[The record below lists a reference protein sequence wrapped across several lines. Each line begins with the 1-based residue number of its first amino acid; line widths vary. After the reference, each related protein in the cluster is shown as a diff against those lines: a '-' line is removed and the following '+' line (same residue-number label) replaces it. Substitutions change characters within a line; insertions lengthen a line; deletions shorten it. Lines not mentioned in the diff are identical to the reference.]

1 MDTLLQALR
10 NLGGARLA
18 IMGIVMILMVGFF
31 IFLVTRF
38 TTPQMAL
45 LYGNLEGQD
54 STAIVSQLQA
64 QSVPYE
70 LRAGGAEVYVPEGRA
85 AQLRLAMA
93 NQGLPSG
100 GSLGYELFD
109 KQGNLGTTN
118 FQQNINKV
126 RALEGELARTIQ
138 TIDSVRTARVHLVL
152 PQRQLFQR
160 EKDQPTAS
168 IFLKMRGTMRLDSS
182 QVQAVQHLV
191 AAAVPGL
198 LPRSIAII
206 DDKGELLARGFEG
219 DPAST
224 PGLIGQ
230 QADDRRRGY
239 EARLQ
244 RQIEKL
250 LEKSVGFGKVR
261 AEVTADMDFDRIT
274 TNEEIFDPDG
284 QVVRSTNTIEQSAS
298 QQDAESQPVT
308 VGNNLPDAGN
318 IDGDQTTRNASDN
331 RTEEV
336 VNFEISK
343 RVVNQVRDTGIV
355 KRLSVAVLVDGAYEL
370 NEDDDRVYRA
380 RTEEEMEL
388 LASLVRGAIGF
399 DENRGDVV
407 EVINMRF
414 ADTEAPPPPPLDL
427 FFGFEKQDLLQIAE
441 MLVIL
446 ILAILVILLVVRPLI
461 SRAFEALPGAMTSM
475 AESGRMIAD
484 QAQLAAGA
492 LAAPPSPDG
501 AVPPEDEMFEEL
513 IDIDRVEG
521 RVKASSVK
529 KVGEIVEKH
538 PDEALSIVRNWL
550 YQEG

>member
-1 MDTLLQALR
+1 VDTLLLTFR
-10 NLGGARLA
+10 NLGGTRLA
-18 IMGIVMILMVGFF
+18 IMAIVFFGMIGFF
-31 IFLVTRF
+31 IYLATRF

-45 LYGNLEGQD
+45 LYGNLEAQD
-54 STAIVSQLQA
+54 SAAITSQLQA
-64 QSVPYE
+64 QNIPFE
-70 LRAGGAEVYVPEGRA
+70 LRAGGTQIFVPEGQSG
-85 AQLRLAMA
+85 QLRLSMA
-93 NQGLPSG
+93 NQGLPGSG
-100 GSLGYELFD
+100 SIGYEIFD
-109 KQGNLGTTN
+109 KQGSLGTTN

-126 RALEGELARTIQ
+126 RALEGEIARTIQ
-138 TIDSVRTARVHLVL
+138 TISNVRSARVHLVL

-160 EKDQPTAS
+160 QQSEPTAS
-168 IFLKMRGTMRLDSS
+168 VFLKMKGSLRLDTS
-182 QVQAVQHLV
+182 QVMAVQHLV

-198 LPRSIAII
+198 LPRAISIV

-219 DPAST
+219 DPSTT
-224 PGLIGQ
+224 PGLIAQ
-230 QADDRRRGY
+230 QADERRRGH
-239 EARLQ
+239 EIRIQ
-244 RQIEKL
+244 RMVEKL

-261 AEVTADMDFDRIT
+261 AEITADMDFDRIT

-284 QVVRSTNTIEQSAS
+284 QVVRSTNSIEQSTA
-298 QQDAESQPVT
+298 QQDQEPLPVT
-308 VGNNLPDAGN
+308 VGANLPDPGN
-318 IDGDQTTRNASDN
+318 IGGDQATRSASDN

-343 RVVNQVRDTGIV
+343 RVVNQVRDTGIIN
-355 KRLSVAVLVDGAYEL
+355 RLSVAVLVDGAYER
-370 NEDDDRVYRA
+370 NEDDERIYRP
-380 RTEEEMEL
+380 RTQEEMEM
-388 LASLVRGAIGF
+388 LASLVKGAIGY
-399 DENRGDVV
+399 DQNRGDVV

-414 ADTEAPPPPPLDL
+414 ADIELPEPPPLDV

-461 SRAFEALPGAMTSM
+461 SRAFEALPGAMSSM
-475 AESGRMIAD
+475 AEGGRMIAD

-501 AVPPEDEMFEEL
+501 AMPEEEMFEEL

>member
-1 MDTLLQALR
+1 VDTLLLTLR
-10 NLGGARLA
+10 NLGPMRLL
-18 IMGIVMILMVGFF
+18 IMGAVLLGMIGFF
-31 IFLVTRF
+31 FFLATRF
-38 TTPQMAL
+38 TTPPMAL
-45 LYGNLEGQD
+45 LYSDLDAQD
-54 STAIVSQLQA
+54 SAAIVSKLQA
-64 QSVPYE
+64 QNVPFE
-70 LRAGGAEVYVPEGRA
+70 LHAGGTQIFVPAGQSG
-85 AQLRLAMA
+85 QLRLAMA
-93 NQGLPSG
+93 NQGIPSS
-100 GSLGYELFD
+100 GSVGYEIFD
-109 KQGNLGTTN
+109 KQGSLGATN
-118 FQQNINKV
+118 FQQNINKL
-126 RALEGELARTIQ
+126 RALEGELARTIK
-138 TIDSVRTARVHLVL
+138 TINNVSSARVHLVL

-160 EKDQPTAS
+160 DKSQPTAS
-168 IFLKMRGTMRLDSS
+168 IFLKMRGSMRLDSN
-182 QVQAVQHLV
+182 QVSAVQHLV

-198 LPRSIAII
+198 LPRSISIV

-224 PGLIGQ
+224 PGLIAQ
-230 QADDRRRGY
+230 RADERRRAY
-239 EARLQ
+239 EARIQ
-244 RQIEKL
+244 RVVEKL
-250 LEKSVGFGKVR
+250 LEKSIGFGKVR
-261 AEVTADMDFDRIT
+261 AEITANMDFDRIT

-298 QQDAESQPVT
+298 QKDQEPQPVS
-308 VGNNLPDAGN
+308 VNANLPDGAAAG
-318 IDGDQTTRNASDN
+318 GDQATRNSSDN

-343 RVVNQVRDTGIV
+343 RVINQVRDTGIIN
-355 KRLSVAVLVDGAYEL
+355 RLSIAVLVDGAYEL
-370 NEDDDRVYRA
+370 DENDDRVYRA
-380 RTEEEMEL
+380 RTPEEMQML
-388 LASLVRGAIGF
+388 STLVKGAVGY
-399 DENRGDVV
+399 DQNRGDVV

-414 ADTEAPPPPPLDL
+414 ADAELPPEPALNL
-427 FFGFEKQDLLQIAE
+427 FFGMEKQDFVQFAE

-461 SRAFEALPGAMTSM
+461 SRAFEAIPGAMSSM
-475 AESGRMIAD
+475 AEGGRMIAD

-501 AVPPEDEMFEEL
+501 SVPEEELFEEL

>member
-1 MDTLLQALR
+1 MDTLLLTFR
-10 NLGGARLA
+10 NLGATRLA
-18 IMGIVMILMVGFF
+18 IMAIVFFGMIGFF
-31 IFLVTRF
+31 IYLATRF

-45 LYGNLEGQD
+45 LYGNLEAQD
-54 STAIVSQLQA
+54 SAAITSQLQT
-64 QSVPYE
+64 QNIPFE
-70 LRAGGAEVYVPEGRA
+70 LRAGGTQIFVPEGQSG
-85 AQLRLAMA
+85 QLRLSMA
-93 NQGLPSG
+93 NQGLPGSG
-100 GSLGYELFD
+100 SIGYEIFD
-109 KQGNLGTTN
+109 KQGSLGTTN

-126 RALEGELARTIQ
+126 RALEGEIARTIQ
-138 TIDSVRTARVHLVL
+138 TISNVRSARVHLVL

-160 EKDQPTAS
+160 QQSEPTAS
-168 IFLKMRGTMRLDSS
+168 VFLKMKGSLRLDTS
-182 QVQAVQHLV
+182 QVMAIQHLV

-198 LPRSIAII
+198 LPRAISIV

-219 DPAST
+219 DPATT
-224 PGLIGQ
+224 PGLIAQ
-230 QADDRRRGY
+230 QADERRRGH
-239 EARLQ
+239 ETRIQ
-244 RQIEKL
+244 RMVEKL

-261 AEVTADMDFDRIT
+261 AEITADMDFDRIT

-284 QVVRSTNTIEQSAS
+284 QVVRSTNSIEQSTA
-298 QQDAESQPVT
+298 QQDQEPLPVT
-308 VGNNLPDAGN
+308 VGANLPDPGN
-318 IDGDQTTRNASDN
+318 VGGDQATRSASDN

-355 KRLSVAVLVDGAYEL
+355 NRLSVAVLVDGAYER
-370 NEDDDRVYRA
+370 NEDDERVYRP
-380 RTEEEMEL
+380 RTQEEMEM
-388 LASLVRGAIGF
+388 LASLVKGAIGY
-399 DENRGDVV
+399 DQNRGDVV

-414 ADTEAPPPPPLDL
+414 ADIELPEPPPLDV

-461 SRAFEALPGAMTSM
+461 SRAFEALPGAMSSM
-475 AESGRMIAD
+475 AEGGRMIAD

-501 AVPPEDEMFEEL
+501 AMPEEEMFEEL

>member
-1 MDTLLQALR
+1 VDTLLLTLR
-10 NLGGARLA
+10 NLGPMRLL
-18 IMGIVMILMVGFF
+18 IMGAVLLGMIGFF
-31 IFLVTRF
+31 FFLATRF
-38 TTPQMAL
+38 TAPPMAL
-45 LYGNLEGQD
+45 LYSDLDAQD
-54 STAIVSQLQA
+54 SAAIVSKLQA
-64 QSVPYE
+64 QNVPFE
-70 LRAGGAEVYVPEGRA
+70 LHAGGTQIFVPEGQSG
-85 AQLRLAMA
+85 QLRLAMA
-93 NQGLPSG
+93 NQGIPSS
-100 GSLGYELFD
+100 GSIGYEIFD
-109 KQGNLGTTN
+109 KQGSLGATN
-118 FQQNINKV
+118 FQQNINKL
-126 RALEGELARTIQ
+126 RALEGELARTIK
-138 TIDSVRTARVHLVL
+138 TINNVSSARVHLVL

-160 EKDQPTAS
+160 EKSQPTAS
-168 IFLKMRGTMRLDSS
+168 IFLKMRGSMRLDSN
-182 QVQAVQHLV
+182 QVSAVQHLV

-198 LPRSIAII
+198 LPRSISIV

-224 PGLIGQ
+224 PGLIAQ
-230 QADDRRRGY
+230 RADERRRAY
-239 EARLQ
+239 EARIQ
-244 RQIEKL
+244 RVVEKL
-250 LEKSVGFGKVR
+250 LEKSIGFGKVR
-261 AEVTADMDFDRIT
+261 AEITANMDFDRIT

-298 QQDAESQPVT
+298 QKDQEPQPVS
-308 VGNNLPDAGN
+308 VNANLPDGAAAG
-318 IDGDQTTRNASDN
+318 GDQATRNSSDN

-343 RVVNQVRDTGIV
+343 RVINQVRDTGIIN
-355 KRLSVAVLVDGAYEL
+355 RLSIAVLVDGAYEL
-370 NEDDDRVYRA
+370 DKNDDRVYRA
-380 RTEEEMEL
+380 RTPEEMQML
-388 LASLVRGAIGF
+388 STLVKGAVGY
-399 DENRGDVV
+399 DQNRGDVV

-414 ADTEAPPPPPLDL
+414 ADTELPPPPTLDL
-427 FFGFEKQDLLQIAE
+427 FFGMEKQDFLQFAE

-461 SRAFEALPGAMTSM
+461 SRAFEALPGAMSSM
-475 AESGRMIAD
+475 AEGGRMIAD

-501 AVPPEDEMFEEL
+501 SVPEEELFEEL

>member
-1 MDTLLQALR
+1 MDTLLQTFR
-10 NLGGARLA
+10 NLGAARLA
-18 IMGIVMILMVGFF
+18 IMAIVLFIMVGFF
-31 IFLVTRF
+31 IYLATRF
-38 TTPQMAL
+38 TSPQLAL
-45 LYGNLEGQD
+45 LYGDLDPED
-54 STAIVSQLQA
+54 SAAIAGQLQA
-64 QSVPYE
+64 QKIPYE
-70 LRAGGAEVYVPEGRA
+70 LRAGGTQIFVPEG
-85 AQLRLAMA
+85 QSGQVRLTMA
-93 NQGLPSG
+93 SQGLPSS
-100 GSLGYELFD
+100 GSMGYEIFD
-109 KQGNLGTTN
+109 KQGSIGTTN

-126 RALEGELARTIQ
+126 RALEGELARTVQ
-138 TIDSVRTARVHLVL
+138 TIQNVRTARVHLVL

-160 EKDQPTAS
+160 QKAQPTAS
-168 IFLKMRGTMRLDSS
+168 IFLRMKGSMRLDST
-182 QVQAVQHLV
+182 QVMAIQHLV

-198 LPRSIAII
+198 LPRTISIV

-219 DPAST
+219 DPTSN
-224 PGLIGQ
+224 PGLVAQ
-230 QADDRRRGY
+230 KADERRRAY
-239 EARLQ
+239 QSRTQ
-244 RQIEKL
+244 RVIEKL

-261 AEVTADMDFDRIT
+261 AEVTASMDFDRIT

-284 QVVRSTNTIEQSAS
+284 QVVRSTNSIEQSTS
-298 QQDAESQPVT
+298 QQDQEPQAVT
-308 VGNNLPDAGN
+308 VGANLPDGAG
-318 IDGDQTTRNASDN
+318 IGGDAATRSASDN

-343 RVVNQVRDTGIV
+343 RVVNQVRDTGIIN
-355 KRLSVAVLVDGAYEL
+355 RLSIAVLVDGAYEL
-370 NEDDDRVYRA
+370 NEEEDRIYRA
-380 RTEEEMEL
+380 RTQEEMDL
-388 LASLVRGAIGF
+388 LVALVKGAVGY
-399 DENRGDVV
+399 DQNRGDVV

-414 ADTEAPPPPPLDL
+414 ADVELPPPPKLDL
-427 FFGFEKQDLLQIAE
+427 FFGMEKQDFLQIAE

-461 SRAFEALPGAMTSM
+461 SRAFEALPGAMSSM
-475 AESGRMIAD
+475 AEGGRLIAD

-501 AVPPEDEMFEEL
+501 AVPEEEMFEEL

>member
-1 MDTLLQALR
+1 MDTLLLTLR
-10 NLGGARLA
+10 NLGPMRLL
-18 IMGIVMILMVGFF
+18 IMGAVLLGMIGFF
-31 IFLVTRF
+31 FFLATRF
-38 TTPQMAL
+38 TTPPMAL
-45 LYGNLEGQD
+45 LYSDLDAQD
-54 STAIVSQLQA
+54 SAAIVSKLQA
-64 QSVPYE
+64 QNVPFE
-70 LRAGGAEVYVPEGRA
+70 LHAGGTQIFVPAGQSG
-85 AQLRLAMA
+85 QLRLAMA
-93 NQGLPSG
+93 NQGIPSS
-100 GSLGYELFD
+100 GSVGYEIFD
-109 KQGNLGTTN
+109 KQGSLGATN
-118 FQQNINKV
+118 FQQNINKL
-126 RALEGELARTIQ
+126 RALEGELARTIK
-138 TIDSVRTARVHLVL
+138 TINNVSSARVHLVL

-160 EKDQPTAS
+160 DKSQPTAS
-168 IFLKMRGTMRLDSS
+168 IFLKMRGSMRLDSN
-182 QVQAVQHLV
+182 QVSAVQHLV

-198 LPRSIAII
+198 LPRSISIV

-224 PGLIGQ
+224 PGLIAQ
-230 QADDRRRGY
+230 RADERRRAY
-239 EARLQ
+239 EARIQ
-244 RQIEKL
+244 RVVEKL
-250 LEKSVGFGKVR
+250 LEKSIGFGKVR
-261 AEVTADMDFDRIT
+261 AEITANMDFDRIT

-298 QQDAESQPVT
+298 QKDQEPQPVS
-308 VGNNLPDAGN
+308 VNANLPDGAAAG
-318 IDGDQTTRNASDN
+318 GDQATRNSSDN

-343 RVVNQVRDTGIV
+343 RVINQVRDTGIIN
-355 KRLSVAVLVDGAYEL
+355 RLSIAVLVDGAYEL
-370 NEDDDRVYRA
+370 DENDDRVYRA
-380 RTEEEMEL
+380 RTPEEMQML
-388 LASLVRGAIGF
+388 STLVKGAVGY
-399 DENRGDVV
+399 DQNRGDVV

-414 ADTEAPPPPPLDL
+414 ADAELPPEPALNL
-427 FFGFEKQDLLQIAE
+427 FFGMEKQDFVQFAE

-461 SRAFEALPGAMTSM
+461 SRAFEAIPGAMSSM
-475 AESGRMIAD
+475 AEGGRMIAD

-501 AVPPEDEMFEEL
+501 SVPEEELFEEL

>member
-1 MDTLLQALR
+1 MRLL
-10 NLGGARLA
+10 
-18 IMGIVMILMVGFF
+18 IMGAVLLGMIGFF
-31 IFLVTRF
+31 FFLATRF
-38 TTPQMAL
+38 TTPPMAL
-45 LYGNLEGQD
+45 LYSDLDAQD
-54 STAIVSQLQA
+54 SAAIVSKLQA
-64 QSVPYE
+64 QNVPFE
-70 LRAGGAEVYVPEGRA
+70 LHAGGTQIFVPAGQSG
-85 AQLRLAMA
+85 QLRLAMA
-93 NQGLPSG
+93 NQGIPSS
-100 GSLGYELFD
+100 GSVGYEIFD
-109 KQGNLGTTN
+109 KQGSLGATN
-118 FQQNINKV
+118 FQQNINKL
-126 RALEGELARTIQ
+126 RALEGELARTIK
-138 TIDSVRTARVHLVL
+138 TINNVSSARVHLVL

-160 EKDQPTAS
+160 DKSQPTAS
-168 IFLKMRGTMRLDSS
+168 IFLKMRGSMRLDSN
-182 QVQAVQHLV
+182 QVSAVQHLV

-198 LPRSIAII
+198 LPRSISIV

-224 PGLIGQ
+224 PGLIAQ
-230 QADDRRRGY
+230 RADERRRAY
-239 EARLQ
+239 EARIQ
-244 RQIEKL
+244 RVVEKL
-250 LEKSVGFGKVR
+250 LEKSIGFGKVR
-261 AEVTADMDFDRIT
+261 AEITANMDFDRIT

-298 QQDAESQPVT
+298 QKDQEPQPVS
-308 VGNNLPDAGN
+308 VNANLPDGAAAG
-318 IDGDQTTRNASDN
+318 GDQATRNSSDN

-343 RVVNQVRDTGIV
+343 RVINQVRDTGIIN
-355 KRLSVAVLVDGAYEL
+355 RLSIAVLVDGAYEL
-370 NEDDDRVYRA
+370 DENDDRVYRA
-380 RTEEEMEL
+380 RTPEEMQML
-388 LASLVRGAIGF
+388 STLVKGAVGY
-399 DENRGDVV
+399 DQNRGDVV

-414 ADTEAPPPPPLDL
+414 ADAELPPEPALNL
-427 FFGFEKQDLLQIAE
+427 FFGMEKQDFVQFAE

-461 SRAFEALPGAMTSM
+461 SRAFEAIPGAMSSM
-475 AESGRMIAD
+475 AEGGRMIAD

-501 AVPPEDEMFEEL
+501 SVPEEELFEEL